1 MMDKKPYVTIGKLAG
16 INGVSADTIRYYE
29 KLGVLSKA
37 GRAPNGYRVY
47 GEDTLEVLRFVCYA
61 KVMNFTLKKIKRLL
75 TMSHESSDTICVDIL
90 DMVEGKI
97 GALRKIIEDM
107 QIALIVLEHFADDC
121 LGGQA
126 PAKRCPSIHYLGQGG
141 PS

>member
-1 MMDKKPYVTIGKLAG
+1 M
-16 INGVSADTIRYYE
+16 E
-29 KLGVLSKA
+29 KNICNQKIGVLSRA
-37 GRAPNGYRVY
+37 ARAPNGYRVY
-47 GEDTLEVLRFVCYA
+47 GEDTLEVLRFVCYV
-61 KVMNFTLKKIKRLL
+61 KVMSFTLEKIKKLL

-121 LGGQA
+121 PGGQA
-126 PAKRCPSIHYLGQGG
+126 PAKRCPSIHYLGQRG